1 MEHSAITWKHVIY
14 ELLALIFKIT
24 LIAIVIYLI
33 STKVTI
39 YRVKD
44 DSMKPM
50 VRENDLCLFS
60 SEKQYYINDVVIYTK
75 DGEEYT
81 GRIKAIPGQSV
92 KIAKNRHLYINEYD
106 DGSGE
111 MNAGTIEYPLT
122 VDDNSVFILND
133 NKEDMDDSRTFGC
146 IDIATIK
153 SKMIFLARQVNHEA
167 KITDHN
173 SNH

>member
-14 ELLALIFKIT
+14 ELFALIFKIT

-33 STKVTI
+33 STKVMI